1 MAFSQQL
8 PQGVTDL
15 YAHDYELK
23 QALTGQLR
31 HVLSSYGY
39 RPIQTPTFE
48 YYDLF
53 MSVPGTMDSDQM
65 IKLIDRDGKV
75 LVLRPDATVPIARM
89 VSQSQSE
96 VEMYNKFLYVTN
108 IFRMESGES
117 DRSSRSF
124 SQVGVEWFDDAHP
137 LNDIEMIVMAIES
150 LKQSGLKNIQLELGQ
165 AGFFQSLLQEAGL
178 TEQQQLVVQ
187 QKVDEKNE
195 YELSRLLK
203 QYQVN
208 DQIKNQLIQIPNLFG
223 SPKSVFT
230 EAEKIAVNRGMKQS
244 LKRLVELVNQLEQL
258 GYAHYISID
267 LGLVNHLN
275 YYSGTM
281 FQGYIEGYGKPIIQ
295 GGRYDQLT
303 KYFDLE
309 TSAIG
314 FGIYLDDLISIVKK
328 QQSFKTSQPEKID
341 VVTEEKDFVKAMEVA
356 QELRGKGVVVN
367 MHYENDS
374 NTGDQVIY
382 LSEKKVEIKGET
394 FTFTTVEDFLTKA
407 GFVNGNN

>member
-15 YAHDYELK
+15 YADDYELK
-23 QALTGQLR
+23 QALTGQLQ
-31 HVLSSYGY
+31 HVISSYGY
-39 RPIQTPTFE
+39 QPIQTPTFE

-53 MSVPGTMDSDQM
+53 MNVPGTMNSDQM

-89 VSQSQSE
+89 VAQSQSE
-96 VEMYNKFLYVTN
+96 VETYNKFLYVTN

-124 SQVGVEWFDDAHP
+124 SQVGVEWFDHAHP

-178 TEQQQLVVQ
+178 TKEQQLVVQ

-195 YELSRLLK
+195 YELSRLLT

-208 DQIKNQLIQIPNLFG
+208 DQIKNQLIQLPSLFG
-223 SPKSVFT
+223 SPNYVIT

-328 QQSFKTSQPEKID
+328 QQSFKTSQLETVD
-341 VVTEEKDFVKAMEVA
+341 VVTEEKDFVKAMEFA

-374 NTGDQVIY
+374 TTGDHVIF

-407 GFVNGNN
+407 GFKNGNN

>member
-15 YAHDYELK
+15 YADDYELK
-23 QALTGQLR
+23 QALTGQLQ
-31 HVLSSYGY
+31 HVISSYGY
-39 RPIQTPTFE
+39 QPIQTPTFE

-53 MSVPGTMDSDQM
+53 MNVPGTMNSDQM

-89 VSQSQSE
+89 VAQSQSE
-96 VEMYNKFLYVTN
+96 VETYNKFLYVTN

-178 TEQQQLVVQ
+178 TIEQQLVVQ

-195 YELSRLLK
+195 YELSRLLT

-208 DQIKNQLIQIPNLFG
+208 DQIKNQLIQLPSLFG
-223 SPKSVFT
+223 SPNYVIT

-328 QQSFKTSQPEKID
+328 QQSFKTNQLETVD
-341 VVTEEKDFVKAMEVA
+341 VVTEEKDFVKAMEFA

-374 NTGDQVIY
+374 TTGDPVIY

-407 GFVNGNN
+407 GFKNGNN

>member
-23 QALTGQLR
+23 QALTGQLQ

-39 RPIQTPTFE
+39 QPIQTPTFE

-89 VSQSQSE
+89 VAQSRSE
-96 VEMYNKFLYVTN
+96 VETYNKFLYVTN

-150 LKQSGLKNIQLELGQ
+150 LKQSGLRSIQLELGQ

-178 TEQQQLVVQ
+178 TKEQQMVVQ

-195 YELSRLLK
+195 YELSRLLT
-203 QYQVN
+203 QYQVD

-223 SPKSVFT
+223 SPNSVFA
-230 EAEKIAVNRGMKQS
+230 EAEKIAINRGMKQS
-244 LKRLVELVNQLEQL
+244 LKRLKELVNQLEQL
-258 GYAHYISID
+258 GYEHYISID

-275 YYSGTM
+275 YYTGTM
-281 FQGYIEGYGKPIIQ
+281 FQGYIQGYGKPIIQ

-303 KYFDLE
+303 KHFDLE

-328 QQSFKTSQPEKID
+328 QQSFETSQSEIVD

-356 QELRGKGVVVN
+356 RDLREKGVVVN

-382 LSEKKVEIKGET
+382 LSENIVDIKGET
-394 FTFTTVEDFLTKA
+394 FNFTTVENFLMKA
-407 GFVNGNN
+407 GFMNGNN